1 MLAEQAKQL
10 SKTGVWTYGNHVIF
24 MTKNN
29 SNATFKWLNATQF
42 FGALND
48 NLYKLSMVFFLI
60 ALNPKINPDSIMA
73 NTSAIFV
80 LPFLLFSDAA
90 GVLADRI
97 SKQIIIA
104 RLKIIELFLM
114 SSGFICFYFKSSAG
128 LYVVLFLMCT
138 QSAFFGPA
146 KYGIIPELVPTE
158 RLSKANSHIVSATFL
173 SIIIGTLMA
182 SLLAGGDH
190 GFLICGM
197 TCILVSMGGIFV
209 SRRIYKTAPA
219 GGKEKINPLFFIG
232 IWKTV
237 KSIANDRYLLMSVLT
252 SSYFWL
258 VAAYAQMNLIPYGI
272 DLMHLAPEN
281 SNVAGYLYLVV
292 AVGVGSGA
300 ILAGLLSGRN
310 IEFGIV
316 PIGAFGLS
324 ASLILLQGA
333 SDSFVWAI
341 FFIIMLGISAG
352 LFLLP
357 LNAFIQWKTPSHKRG
372 AVLAAS
378 NFLNFV
384 GILGATLMIKIFQE
398 RLGFSPGQAF
408 MLLGVMTFVLGVATM
423 FVLPD
428 FFVRFI
434 MLIIT
439 KIFYRIKIKGIEN
452 IPAEGGVLL
461 VSNIASWVDP
471 FILMATGQRRIKF
484 LVERKIY
491 NIRWFNWFFRLM
503 QMVPVSEKDN
513 SEQIKNAL
521 RRAREIIKDEGIVCV
536 FAEGAVSVTGK
547 IGKFKK
553 GCERII
559 AGTGLPVVP
568 VYIGGT
574 WGSMFSYYKGKPFSS
589 WPSKIPYKVS
599 VQFGKQMPD
608 NTSVEE
614 IREQIVK
621 FSKG

>member
-1 MLAEQAKQL
+1 
-10 SKTGVWTYGNHVIF
+10 
-24 MTKNN
+24 MTENN
-29 SNATFKWLNATQF
+29 SQATFKWLNATQF

-60 ALNPKINPDSIMA
+60 AINPEMNPDSIMA
-73 NTSAIFV
+73 DTGAVFV

-104 RLKIIELFLM
+104 RLKIIELILM
-114 SSGFICFYFKSSAG
+114 SSGFLCFYLKTSAG

-146 KYGIIPELVPTE
+146 KYGIIPELVPDE

-182 SLLAGGDH
+182 SVLAGGDH
-190 GFLICGM
+190 GFLICGT

-209 SRRIYKTAPA
+209 SRRIYKTPPG
-219 GGKEKINPLFFIG
+219 GGKEKINPLFFVG

-237 KSIANDRYLLMSVLT
+237 KSISEDRYLLMSVLT
-252 SSYFWL
+252 ASYFWL

-281 SNVAGYLYLVV
+281 SNIAGYLYLVT

-324 ASLILLQGA
+324 ASLILLHSA
-333 SDSFVWAI
+333 ADSFAWAI
-341 FFIIMLGISAG
+341 FFIIVLGISAG

-357 LNAFIQWKTPSHKRG
+357 LNAFIQWKTPGHRRG

-398 RLGFSPGQAF
+398 GLGFSPGQAF
-408 MLLGVMTFVLGVATM
+408 LLLGVMTFILAVAVM
-423 FVLPD
+423 VVLPD

-452 IPAEGGVLL
+452 IPTAGGVLL
-461 VSNIASWVDP
+461 VSNIASWIDP
-471 FILMATGQRRIKF
+471 FILMATG
-484 LVERKIY
+484 
-491 NIRWFNWFFRLM
+491 
-503 QMVPVSEKDN
+503 
-513 SEQIKNAL
+513 
-521 RRAREIIKDEGIVCV
+521 
-536 FAEGAVSVTGK
+536 
-547 IGKFKK
+547 
-553 GCERII
+553 
-559 AGTGLPVVP
+559 
-568 VYIGGT
+568 
-574 WGSMFSYYKGKPFSS
+574 
-589 WPSKIPYKVS
+589 
-599 VQFGKQMPD
+599 
-608 NTSVEE
+608 
-614 IREQIVK
+614 
-621 FSKG
+621 

>member
-1 MLAEQAKQL
+1 
-10 SKTGVWTYGNHVIF
+10 

-60 ALNPKINPDSIMA
+60 AMNPEMNPDSIMA
-73 NTSAIFV
+73 DTGAVFV

-104 RLKIIELFLM
+104 RLKIIELILM
-114 SSGFICFYFKSSAG
+114 SSGFLCFYLKSSAG

-146 KYGIIPELVPTE
+146 KYGIIPELVPDE

-182 SLLAGGDH
+182 SVLAGGDH
-190 GFLICGM
+190 GFIICGT

-209 SRRIYKTAPA
+209 SRRIYKTPPG
-219 GGKEKINPLFFIG
+219 GGKEKINPLFFVG

-237 KSIANDRYLLMSVLT
+237 KSISEDRYLLMSVLT
-252 SSYFWL
+252 ASYFWL

-281 SNVAGYLYLVV
+281 SNVAGYLYLVT

-324 ASLILLQGA
+324 ASLILLNSA
-333 SDSFVWAI
+333 ADSFDWAI
-341 FFIIMLGISAG
+341 FFIILLGISAG

-357 LNAFIQWKTPSHKRG
+357 LNAFIQWKTPSHRRG

-398 RLGFSPGQAF
+398 GLDFSPGQAF
-408 MLLGVMTFVLGVATM
+408 MLLGVMTFILAVAVM
-423 FVLPD
+423 IVLPD
-428 FFVRFI
+428 FFIRFI

-452 IPAEGGVLL
+452 IPAAGGVLL
-461 VSNIASWVDP
+461 VSNIASWIDP

-484 LVERKIY
+484 LLERKIY
-491 NIRWFNWFFRLM
+491 NIRWLNWFFRLM

-513 SEQIKNAL
+513 PAQIKNAL
-521 RRAREIIKDEGIVCV
+521 RRAREIIEDEGLVCV

-547 IGKFKK
+547 IGRFKK
-553 GCERII
+553 GCEQII
-559 AGTGLPVVP
+559 AETGLPVVP

-574 WGSMFSYYKGKPFSS
+574 WGSIFSYYKGKPLSAR
-589 WPSKIPYKVS
+589 PSRIPYKVS
-599 VQFGKQMPD
+599 VQFGRQMPD
-608 NTSVEE
+608 NTSAEE

-621 FSKG
+621 FSKGIK

>member
-1 MLAEQAKQL
+1 MTENNKQ
-10 SKTGVWTYGNHVIF
+10 
-24 MTKNN
+24 
-29 SNATFKWLNATQF
+29 ATFKWLNATQF

-60 ALNPKINPDSIMA
+60 AINPGINPDSVMA
-73 NTSAIFV
+73 NTGAIFV
-80 LPFLLFSDAA
+80 LPFLLFSDSA

-104 RLKIIELFLM
+104 RLKIIELILM
-114 SSGFICFYFKSSAG
+114 SSGLLCFYLKTSYG

-146 KYGIIPELVPTE
+146 KYGIIPELVPAE

-182 SLLAGGDH
+182 SMLAGGEY
-190 GFLICGM
+190 GFLICGT
-197 TCILVSMGGIFV
+197 TCILISTGGIFV
-209 SRRIYKTAPA
+209 SRRIYKTSPG
-219 GGKEKINPLFFIG
+219 GGKEKINPLFFVG

-237 KSIANDRYLLMSVLT
+237 KYVAEDRYLLMSVLT
-252 SSYFWL
+252 ASYFWL
-258 VAAYAQMNLIPYGI
+258 VAAYSQMNLIPYGI
-272 DLMHLAPEN
+272 DLMHLAPEK
-281 SNVAGYLYLVV
+281 SNIAGYLYLVV
-292 AVGVGSGA
+292 AIGVGTGA
-300 ILAGLLSGRN
+300 IIAGLLSGRN

-324 ASLILLQGA
+324 ASLILLHSA
-333 SDSFVWAI
+333 ADSFVWAI
-341 FFIIMLGISAG
+341 FFIIMLGTSAG

-357 LNAFIQWKTPSHKRG
+357 LNAFIQWKTPGHRRG

-398 RLGFSPGQAF
+398 MLGFSPGQAF
-408 MLLGVMTFVLGVATM
+408 MLLGVMTFILAVATII
-423 FVLPD
+423 VLPD

-452 IPAEGGVLL
+452 IPTAGGVLL

-471 FILMATGQRRIKF
+471 FILMATGQRRIRF
-484 LVERKIY
+484 LIERRIY
-491 NIRWFNWFFRLM
+491 NTRWLNWFFRLM
-503 QMVPVSEKDN
+503 QMVPVSEKDTPW
-513 SEQIKNAL
+513 QIKNAL
-521 RRAREIIKDEGIVCV
+521 RRARGIIEAEGMVCV
-536 FAEGAVSVTGK
+536 FAEGAVSLTGQ
-547 IGKFKK
+547 IGRFKK

-559 AGTGLPVVP
+559 TGTGLPVVP

-574 WGSMFSYYKGKPFSS
+574 WGSIFSYYKGKPLSD
-589 WPSKIPYKVS
+589 WPARIPYKVS
-599 VQFGKQMPD
+599 VQLGQQMPD
-608 NTSVEE
+608 STSAEE
-614 IREQIVK
+614 IREQIIK
-621 FSKG
+621 LSKGIK